1 MEGRRTTPAL
11 QREVCVRV
19 CVCFCLVGLVLKKI
33 FFSFPFIS
41 WGPRVDVCCALPWKE
56 EAE

>member
-19 CVCFCLVGLVLKKI
+19 CVCFCLVGLVLKK
-33 FFSFPFIS
+33 FSFPFLLFL
-41 WGPRVDVCCALPWKE
+41 GVPGCDVCCALPWKE